1 MSAAPAAGPQPLASH
16 APGLRTE
23 VLALAVFCAFL
34 FFFGLGSFGLV
45 GADEPRYAQIAREML
60 ARHDWVVPVLN
71 GKPWLEKPALYYWS
85 AMLSY
90 SVFGVGDWAARLPS
104 ALMATGMIA
113 AIYAFMLRFRRG
125 SQLNA
130 ALITASC
137 AATIGFAR
145 GASTDMP
152 LAATF
157 TIAMLG
163 WFAWQETGRKL
174 WLAGFYLFLALA
186 TLAKGPVAPVL
197 ATGTLLPFA
206 LLHRDSGVIRRTLWW
221 PGLLLFA
228 AVALPW
234 YVLVELRTGEFF
246 RVFIIEHNLGRFGT
260 NMFRHKQPTWY
271 YVPVLVLGLLPWTVF
286 ALAAAGKAVAR
297 VRARAG
303 DTLSQ
308 FLLLWAAVPLIF
320 FSMAESKLPGYI
332 LPAIPALTMLLAD
345 YLRRPEQER
354 QRPGWSFT
362 LLHGLGA
369 SAVLAAAILAPAMV
383 LRARPTF
390 TVIAAAAVAG
400 AVVLAGIVVTLRVQG
415 WRALRLVTLVPVI
428 LGLAFV
434 LRVGA
439 PAVDAAE
446 SARPVASELDRID
459 SHHGEVALF
468 RVRREVEY
476 GLDFYRNRPTRNYA
490 RGEVPEEDHLL
501 VSRRGSVDELKA
513 LLPGRRF
520 SHVGE
525 FAPQR
530 LDIFWVSTRHEHP
543 AAHSH

>member
-1 MSAAPAAGPQPLASH
+1 M
-16 APGLRTE
+16 
-23 VLALAVFCAFL
+23 LALAVFCAFL

-90 SVFGVGDWAARLPS
+90 SVFGVSDWAARLPS

-130 ALITASC
+130 ALLTASC

-157 TIAMLG
+157 TIGMLG
-163 WFAWQETGRKL
+163 WFAWRETGRKL

-234 YVLVELRTGEFF
+234 YAQVELRTGEFF

-260 NMFRHKQPTWY
+260 NRFRHKQPTWY
-271 YVPVLVLGLLPWTVF
+271 YVPVLALGLLPWTVL

-297 VRARAG
+297 VRAHAG
-303 DTLSQ
+303 DALSQ
-308 FLLLWAAVPLIF
+308 FLLLWAAVPLIL
-320 FSMAESKLPGYI
+320 FSLSESKLPGYI

-345 YLRRPEQER
+345 YLQRWERER
-354 QRPGWSFT
+354 QRPGWSVT
-362 LLHGLGA
+362 LLHALAA
-369 SAVLAAAILAPAMV
+369 SAVLAAAILSPAMV
-383 LRARPTF
+383 LRTRPTF
-390 TVIAAAAVAG
+390 AVIAAAAVAG

-459 SHHGEVALF
+459 PRHGEVALF

-476 GLDFYRNRPTRNYA
+476 GLDFYRNRPTRNYG
-490 RGEVPEEDHLL
+490 RGEVPAEDHLL
-501 VSRRGSVDELKA
+501 VSRGGSLDELKA
-513 LLPGRRF
+513 LLPGRRL

-530 LDIFWVSTRHEHP
+530 LDIFWVSTPQEHP